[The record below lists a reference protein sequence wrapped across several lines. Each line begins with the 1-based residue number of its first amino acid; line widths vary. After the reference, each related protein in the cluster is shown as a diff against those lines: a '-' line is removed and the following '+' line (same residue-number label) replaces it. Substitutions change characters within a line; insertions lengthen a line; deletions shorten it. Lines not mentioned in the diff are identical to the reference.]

1 MVIITEV
8 VVELVLS
15 VIVVDTDVV
24 NAVVVLFVVDNVVSI
39 EFVELLTAFMLVVT
53 PEKVKSKNIILLHPI
68 KKKNLI
74 SECLYHTITTREN
87 FLVVNSLDVD

>member
-15 VIVVDTDVV
+15 VVVVDTDVV
-24 NAVVVLFVVDNVVSI
+24 NIIVVLFVVDNVVSI
-39 EFVELLTAFMLVVT
+39 EFVEIFTAFMLVAT
-53 PEKVKSKNIILLHPI
+53 PEKVTIKNIILLHPI

-74 SECLYHTITTREN
+74 SECLYHTIITRED